1 MLHEKLKATNVEGTM
16 KKLFEGHTVHSI
28 NCVDVEWKST
38 PVKERF
44 LDLQLDVRGCKDIY
58 ASFDKYVDVEKME
71 GENKYDAEGHGL
83 QDAEKGVL
91 FTDFPPVLQLHL
103 KRFEYDYQRDLNVK
117 INDRYEFPEQL
128 DLDAGDGK
136 YLSPDADRSVRN
148 KYLLHSVNPKP

>member
-58 ASFDKYVDVEKME
+58 ASFDKYVARERLD
-71 GENKYDAEGHGL
+71 GDNKYWAEGHGM
-83 QDAEKGVL
+83 Q
-91 FTDFPPVLQLHL
+91 
-103 KRFEYDYQRDLNVK
+103 
-117 INDRYEFPEQL
+117 
-128 DLDAGDGK
+128 AGSDST
-136 YLSPDADRSVRN
+136 LILVTS
-148 KYLLHSVNPKP
+148 LHSLHFLICAFHIKKCLGPHYDFDYFTTYDPTTFATSRLLNRSRNWISCAKMSFYIDYKS